1 MSPIFAQ
8 PQQKAC
14 IVYFTQINEIW
25 EQFLTYRVNAQGS
38 SGTYFSSIRHPSKIV
53 PHFTPE
59 MRVTKLFWEMW
70 DASYVQ
76 TLLDSFCD
84 VTKIIPD
91 IGLLFTHKNGYLF
104 RRDFCNGTKL
114 QRADLSSGESHY
126 QGCQLSRIIRET
138 PDFEPFLPV
147 SRIES
152 EISRII
158 AEVCNFL

>member
-1 MSPIFAQ
+1 M
-8 PQQKAC
+8 
-14 IVYFTQINEIW
+14 
-25 EQFLTYRVNAQGS
+25 
-38 SGTYFSSIRHPSKIV
+38 
-53 PHFTPE
+53 
-59 MRVTKLFWEMW
+59 
-70 DASYVQ
+70 
-76 TLLDSFCD
+76 
-84 VTKIIPD
+84 
-91 IGLLFTHKNGYLF
+91 FTHKNGYLF

-126 QGCQLSRIIRET
+126 QGCQLSRITRET